1 MRRGPIL
8 IGMASL
14 KGGVGKTTSAVH
26 IAEQGRKVL
35 LADGDR
41 IRTATTWA
49 ARGHLPFTVGSERS
63 LARAAEYD
71 VVIIDSRGG
80 PETVELVELAQAC
93 HQLVLPVQADIPSID
108 GAQQTVNVL
117 REHGV
122 RDEQFVVMLTRV
134 KKQRVGEGRE
144 ALSSL
149 SMPLLSG
156 LDALR
161 QNQPIDEDG
170 ERPVQEQAQPQPA
183 AAKPRAPRKAPAKAA
198 AAQKPTPAPARPAGG
213 VTLPAW
219 DGGTSSRSGGKNPNL
234 GPRVRPELMA
244 ALDQLVYGLK
254 QQGWPVDH
262 HHVVELL
269 LEPLLDQ

>member
-1 MRRGPIL
+1 MSRGPIL

-26 IAEQGRKVL
+26 IAGRFAEQGRNVL

-144 ALSSL
+144 AISSL
-149 SMPLLSG
+149 NMPLLSG
-156 LDALR
+156 KIRQSDAF
-161 QNQPIDEDG
+161 ID
-170 ERPVQEQAQPQPA
+170 A
-183 AAKPRAPRKAPAKAA
+183 ANEGVLVRDVRGNKLAKSCWQDYIDVTRELEARIGARA
-198 AAQKPTPAPARPAGG
+198 
-213 VTLPAW
+213 
-219 DGGTSSRSGGKNPNL
+219 
-234 GPRVRPELMA
+234 
-244 ALDQLVYGLK
+244 
-254 QQGWPVDH
+254 
-262 HHVVELL
+262 
-269 LEPLLDQ
+269 